1 MDKYRGGKM
10 NLENK
15 QNKGKRKTIYISGPI
30 TGVDDYLIKFSR
42 AEMFL
47 ALKIATGD
55 LAYTGFI
62 NPAFTNRTLPNDF
75 EHQDYM
81 AVCFTLMDLC
91 DGIYLLDGWKNSVG
105 ATMEYTY
112 AKKKGM
118 EIFYET
124 LSGESM

>member
-1 MDKYRGGKM
+1 M
-10 NLENK
+10 NLKNK

-42 AEMFL
+42 AEMYL

-81 AVCFTLMDLC
+81 AVCFALMDLC
-91 DGIYLLDGWKNSVG
+91 DGIYLFEVEIQVDKMIDYKLERQWERMKHEKN
-105 ATMEYTY
+105 
-112 AKKKGM
+112 
-118 EIFYET
+118 
-124 LSGESM
+124 

>member
-1 MDKYRGGKM
+1 M
-10 NLENK
+10 NLIDNET
-15 QNKGKRKTIYISGPI
+15 KGKRKTIYIAGPI
-30 TGVDDYLIKFSR
+30 TGVDDYLVKFSR
-42 AEMFL
+42 AEMYL

-55 LAYTGFI
+55 LKYTGFI
-62 NPAFTNRTLPNDF
+62 NPAFTNRTLPTDF

-118 EIFYET
+118 EIIYET
-124 LSGESM
+124 LSGESV